1 MGDDWTSIG
10 FEFKLPV
17 VKSVMAMPCSVLP
30 ASSALFC
37 AAVTCCETVMI
48 ASDDGDAV
56 T

>member
-30 ASSALFC
+30 WSALFC